1 MKIQTKIPKLQ
12 MLEILHKSVNENI
25 FMSFYVEHL
34 KQQIWYS
41 FTVANLLIT
50 KILFFNKFKMVVQ
63 FF

>member
-1 MKIQTKIPKLQ
+1 MG
-12 MLEILHKSVNENI
+12 
-25 FMSFYVEHL
+25 FYEEHL

-50 KILFFNKFKMVVQ
+50 KILFFNKFEMVVQ